1 LKTFI
6 LRWAVIVIAVLLV
19 TWGLP
24 QLGIFGNAQLVNYG
38 NDWVTLAI
46 FSGVLALLNTFV
58 KPILV
63 ILSIPF
69 TCLTM
74 GLFTIVINTALFA
87 LASWLVPSFSVG
99 GFWGALVG
107 AIAVSIVGMAVNM
120 LTGEKM
126 A

>member
-1 LKTFI
+1 MKTFI

-19 TWGLP
+19 AWGLP
-24 QLGIFGNAQLVNYG
+24 QIGIFGNGQLVNYG

-46 FSGVLALLNTFV
+46 FAGVLALLNTFV

-74 GLFTIVINTALFA
+74 GLFMIVINTALFA
-87 LASWLVPSFSVG
+87 LAAWLVPSFSVG